1 MNIGDSKSLAA
12 IPAETTHHLL
22 TDAELARAGIAP
34 GLVRLSM
41 GIEHPDDLLGD
52 LRQALAHSHTT
63 TPATVSSAPFDFQE
77 SL

>member
-1 MNIGDSKSLAA
+1 VNIGDSKSLAA

-34 GLVRLSM
+34 GLVRLSI
-41 GIEHPDDLLGD
+41 GIEHPDDLLSD
-52 LRQALAHSHTT
+52 LRQALSYQ
-63 TPATVSSAPFDFQE
+63 PAPVTASPSLQE